1 MCASLQF
8 TDSMVVDG
16 AATAPFKI
24 ESVPPE
30 RVLHE
35 EAV

>member
-1 MCASLQF
+1 MLHEQIFLFVNAY
-8 TDSMVVDG
+8 
-16 AATAPFKI
+16 AAAPFKI